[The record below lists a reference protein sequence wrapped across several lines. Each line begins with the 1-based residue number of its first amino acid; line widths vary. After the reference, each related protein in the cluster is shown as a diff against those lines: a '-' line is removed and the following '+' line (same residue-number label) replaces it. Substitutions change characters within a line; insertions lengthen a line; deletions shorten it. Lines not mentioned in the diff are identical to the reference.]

1 MSLGCHNDYH
11 VEQTSLAVIWKCI
24 HSTFTMVS
32 EYWFVFLI
40 LVLLLH
46 FTSVLEG
53 GAEWTWKLLLLPIA
67 ELGCT
72 VLPQE
77 TWDAWGAESQ
87 FPRFKA
93 STLPTISHTFTVDPD
108 KYLQSLNNF
117 HLSLKLTWV
126 RWVKNRSVFSP
137 HVSTAACQENLCC
150 LCDHLILGKMKS
162 SLGSFDRH

>member
-1 MSLGCHNDYH
+1 MLINERGAVSLGCHNDYH

-32 EYWFVFLI
+32 EYWFVFLV

-53 GAEWTWKLLLLPIA
+53 GAEWTWKLLLLLIA

-77 TWDAWGAESQ
+77 TWDA
-87 FPRFKA
+87 
-93 STLPTISHTFTVDPD
+93 
-108 KYLQSLNNF
+108 
-117 HLSLKLTWV
+117 
-126 RWVKNRSVFSP
+126 
-137 HVSTAACQENLCC
+137 
-150 LCDHLILGKMKS
+150 
-162 SLGSFDRH
+162 